1 MQRQSLSHNLEDEVR
16 DLVVRGELSGRV
28 NEVHLAEQ
36 LTVSRTPLREAL
48 TRLAGEHFLE
58 AKPRHGFFVPPLT
71 VDEVHQLYPIRARLD
86 PWALELAGIPDKDA
100 FFKLHELNERLGA
113 ARSAE
118 QVIALDDEWHLLL
131 LAHCPNRV
139 LVDLIQQMIW
149 RTRRYEQAYFRA
161 TKNIGNAYEEHG
173 KLLTALRKKDL
184 ALACKRLADNMT
196 SAIPELVAW
205 LGAPKAVQ
213 P

>member
-1 MQRQSLSHNLEDEVR
+1 MKRTSLSQNLEDEVR
-16 DLVVRGELSGRV
+16 GLVVRGELSGRV

-71 VDEVHQLYPIRARLD
+71 VAEVHQLYPIRARLD
-86 PWALELAGIPDKDA
+86 PWALELAGIPERA
-100 FFKLHELNERLGA
+100 VIEQLHELNERLGA
-113 ARSAE
+113 APTPE
-118 QVIALDDEWHLLL
+118 QVIELDDEWHLLL
-131 LAHCPNRV
+131 LAQCPNRV
-139 LVDLIQQMIW
+139 LIDLIHQMIW

-161 TKNIGNAYEEHG
+161 TRNVGNAYEEHG
-173 KLLTALRKKDL
+173 KLLAALRKKDL

-196 SAIPELVAW
+196 SVIPELVAW
-205 LGAPKAVQ
+205 LAR
-213 P
+213 